1 MQRRVRYILE
11 FSAFAAAAGWLTLES
26 ARPAQAGFTPP
37 VSSLHWSW
45 SDLAV
50 RSSPSIDAHRVA
62 HIERGESVPV
72 ILRPDG
78 WAAVVDTV
86 APGIVGFVLDSAL
99 HPRRPATFAMAY
111 SQVGSVLDAFHD
123 DSAWVSLEDPSQ
135 LRHVSNGRFE
145 AVGMFAPSRGELPER
160 QYRLQ
165 LQYTDDDTWE
175 AVSLTI
181 EYLAN

>member
-1 MQRRVRYILE
+1 MQRRLRYVFE

-26 ARPAQAGFTPP
+26 RPAEAGFTPP

-50 RSSPSIDAHRVA
+50 RSSASMNALQVA
-62 HIERGESVPV
+62 QIETGESIQV
-72 ILRPDG
+72 IRRPDG
-78 WAAVVDTV
+78 WAAILDTV
-86 APGIVGFVLDSAL
+86 APGIVGFVPDWAL
-99 HPRRPATFAMAY
+99 HHQQLPTFARAY
-111 SQVGSVLDAFHD
+111 SHVATVLDALRA

-135 LRHVSNGRFE
+135 LRHVSNGKFE
-145 AVGMFAPSRGELPER
+145 AVGTFTASQGEPPER

-165 LQYTDDDTWE
+165 LQYTDDNEWE

-181 EYLAN
+181 EHLAY